1 MAKQN
6 GGDSMPLGHIRQADL
21 DQILHDA
28 EEIMNEAEFKMR
40 TYAGV
45 VKYNRREL
53 KYQTQRYLRFREIY
67 DDLTRRNQNG

>member
-28 EEIMNEAEFKMR
+28 EEIMIEAEFKMR
-40 TYAGV
+40 TYTGAV
-45 VKYNRREL
+45 NYNRREL

-67 DDLTRRNQNG
+67 NDLTRRNQNG